1 MHPQQPH
8 AAPAQATASVVA
20 PPPRSRTTTVVVSL
34 LLGLVLGGAGVAVAW
49 SLSDGSGSSAEG
61 YRPADDARAACRALD
76 GFDESKYTG
85 KGAEGEIAL
94 NRYAAAGA
102 LSASAAAGDTEYQPL
117 AQAIRRSQ
125 ERHARMFDFDEKAK
139 KDLGEARRICKG
151 L

>member
-1 MHPQQPH
+1 M
-8 AAPAQATASVVA
+8 
-20 PPPRSRTTTVVVSL
+20 VSL

-49 SLSDGSGSSAEG
+49 SLSDGSSGGSAEG
-61 YRPADDARAACRALD
+61 YRPADDARAACQALD
-76 GFDESKYTG
+76 GFDESKYTT
-85 KGAEGEIAL
+85 KGSEGEIAL

-125 ERHARMFDFDEKAK
+125 DRHARMFDFDEKAK